1 MTVGEYLRS
10 LSTAPSGI
18 SALTVLT
25 NIEGT
30 YPVLMPVDMFE
41 ANVVDEDYSADLDI
55 ISISADLFLDNIS
68 ADLFLDNISGEY
80 L

>member
-10 LSTAPSGI
+10 LSTAPSGTP
-18 SALTVLT
+18 ALTVLT

-68 ADLFLDNISGEY
+68 GEY